1 MAPIKLGVVGLSVDG
16 EPLPRILYIIRNRL
30 FLTLG
35 WFKNAHL
42 PSLQALADSY
52 TLTAAATSR
61 KESADQVAQEYGIKT
76 FSGADGAAQLAREED
91 VEMVVIALKTPLHK
105 PTAMQVLEARKPIYL
120 EWPLGNG
127 LQEAIEMADAAKR
140 AGIRTMIGLQARQ
153 DPAIR
158 KAKELLEQGK
168 IGKVLSSNFVGYGG
182 SWGAQVPAR
191 DAYTLD
197 APNGAT
203 IISIP
208 FGHFVDSLV
217 YLLGDLTSLSAY
229 KATLR
234 RETVIEGTGK
244 TVRATAED
252 QLIVQGQLE
261 SGALVGVHYKGG
273 TAPAG
278 SEGLVWEIEG
288 EEGVITFKAAGVGHV
303 QVRSP
308 FTATQPSNACL
319 AQLISPKLYLN
330 GEQVQLPEDKLG
342 NIGRLYEAFAKDDKG
357 GYNDWDHAVRVHRI
371 VDAVERSCR
380 EGKRTRYL

>member
-1 MAPIKLGVVGLSVDG
+1 
-16 EPLPRILYIIRNRL
+16 
-30 FLTLG
+30 
-35 WFKNAHL
+35 
-42 PSLQALADSY
+42 
-52 TLTAAATSR
+52 
-61 KESADQVAQEYGIKT
+61 
-76 FSGADGAAQLAREED
+76 
-91 VEMVVIALKTPLHK
+91 MVVIALKTPLHK

-127 LQEAIEMADAAKR
+127 LQEAIELAEAAR
-140 AGIRTMIGLQARQ
+140 TRGVRTMIGLQARQ

-158 KAKELLEQGK
+158 KARDLLGEGT
-168 IGKVLSSNFVGYGG
+168 IGKVLSTNFIGYAG
-182 SWGAQVPAR
+182 SWGASVPQR

-197 APNGAT
+197 ASTGAT
-203 IISIP
+203 ITSIP

-217 YLLGDLTSLSAY
+217 YLLGDLASLSAY

-234 RETVIEGTGK
+234 GSTVIEGTGR
-244 TVRATAED
+244 TVTASAED
-252 QLIVQGQLE
+252 QLVVQGQLE
-261 SGALVGVHYKGG
+261 SGALVAVHYKGG
-273 TAPAG
+273 QAPKG

-319 AQLISPKLYLN
+319 SQLISPKLYLN

-342 NIGRLYEAFAKDDKG
+342 NIGRLYEAFAMDDKG

-380 EGKRTRYL
+380 EGRRTSYHESWG